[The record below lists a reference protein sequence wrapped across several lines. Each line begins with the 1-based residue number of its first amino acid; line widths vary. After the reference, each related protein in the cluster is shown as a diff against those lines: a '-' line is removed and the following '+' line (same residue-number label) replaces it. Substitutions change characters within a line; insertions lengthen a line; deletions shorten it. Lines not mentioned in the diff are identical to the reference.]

1 MLMVV
6 DPTLTVRDVRY
17 INISILSLIHTCLF
31 LFFLAFQVLMV
42 SGNGISERGPEIDG
56 SPKTNVMLLLPGAD
70 AWVYGQSMIGSGV
83 GHLNL
88 DYKSDQTL

>member
-6 DPTLTVRDVRY
+6 DPTLTVREVRY

-70 AWVYGQSMIGSGV
+70 AWVYGPNIIGPGV
-83 GHLNL
+83 G
-88 DYKSDQTL
+88 DS